1 MSKAINNQMKKILIT
16 GASGFIGS
24 FLVEE
29 AIERGYEVYAGIRKS
44 SSKEY
49 LQNPKINFIELDFS
63 SKENIKKQLQSFD
76 YIIHAAGLTKSC
88 REEDFERV
96 NYQYT
101 VNFIEALQE
110 NNIVPEKFIFISS
123 LAVYGPGNPKKPVS
137 IKVDDEKKPITLYG
151 HSKLKIEK
159 YIQSLVDFPYLIF
172 RPTGVYGPREKDF
185 YVMYKT
191 VKSGIETYIDT
202 KQQYLTFVYV
212 KDLVKVFFDALAS
225 DIKEK
230 TYFVTDLNNYTAQ
243 DLNDY
248 VKQALQVKTI
258 TIIFPRLLVKGL
270 AYLSEKFSCLFTGKV
285 ATLNTEKYKEIIQK
299 NWLCESTELVNDF
312 DYQPQ
317 YDLEKGINETIQWY
331 KKNKLL

>member
-1 MSKAINNQMKKILIT
+1 MKKILIT

-29 AIERGYEVYAGIRKS
+29 ALSRGYDVYAGVRKS

-49 LQNPKINFIELDFS
+49 LQNPAIHFIEFDFS
-63 SKENIKKQLQSFD
+63 NKENIKKQLLQFD
-76 YIIHAAGLTKSC
+76 YIIHAAGVTKSC
-88 REEDFERV
+88 NEQDFDLI

-110 NNIVPEKFIFISS
+110 TNQTPDKFIFISS
-123 LAVYGPGNPKKPVS
+123 LAVYGPGDGTKPTP
-137 IKVDDEKKPITLYG
+137 IKVSDEKKPITLYG
-151 HSKLKIEK
+151 HSKLKTEK
-159 YIQSLVDFPYLIF
+159 YIQTLANFPYLVF

-202 KQQYLTFVYV
+202 KEQHLTFVYV
-212 KDLVKVFFDALAS
+212 KDLTKVFFDAIAS
-225 DIKEK
+225 DITNK
-230 TYFVTDLNNYTAQ
+230 TYFVTDLKMYTAQ
-243 DLNDY
+243 DLNNY
-248 VKQALQVKTI
+248 VKKALQVKTI
-258 TIIFPRLLVKGL
+258 TIVFPRLLVKGL

-299 NWLCESTELVNDF
+299 NWLCESAELVNDF

>member
-1 MSKAINNQMKKILIT
+1 MKKILIT

-29 AIERGYEVYAGIRKS
+29 ALSRGYEVYAGVRKS

-49 LQNPKINFIELDFS
+49 LQNPAIHFIELDFS
-63 SKENIKKQLQSFD
+63 SKKNIKKELQSFD

-88 REEDFERV
+88 RETDFELV

-101 VNFIEALQE
+101 VNLIEALQE
-110 NNIVPEKFIFISS
+110 TNQVPDKFIFISS
-123 LAVYGPGNPKKPVS
+123 LAVYGPGNPNKPVP
-137 IKVDDEKKPITLYG
+137 IKVNDPKKPITLYG
-151 HSKLKIEK
+151 HSKLKTEK
-159 YIQSLVDFPYLIF
+159 YIQSLTSFSYLIF

-212 KDLVKVFFDALAS
+212 KDLTKVFFDALAS
-225 DIKEK
+225 DIKQK

-243 DLNDY
+243 DLNNY
-248 VKQALQVKTI
+248 VKQALKVKTI
-258 TIIFPRLLVKGL
+258 TIIFPRLLIKGL
-270 AYLSEKFSCLFTGKV
+270 AYLSEKFSCLFTGKA

-299 NWLCESTELVNDF
+299 NWLCDSTELVNDF
-312 DYQPQ
+312 DYRPK
-317 YDLEKGINETIQWY
+317 YDLESGLEESIQWY